1 MMDSP
6 KNVHVTVPRELL
18 ERLKARK
25 RPHQALAGV
34 IEELLTIAEKVE
46 QNEDGE

>member
-1 MMDSP
+1 MVDSP
-6 KNVHVTVPRELL
+6 KNVHIVVSKELR

-34 IEELLTIAEKVE
+34 IEELLNEVE
-46 QNEDGE
+46 NGKKEVKE